1 MPLSWCWFQWTRQ
14 RRTPSRSLRTAV
26 FRISRKPASGDARMH
41 HWITVIRIAGFLI
54 EFLLKLRVLW
64 MFIMR
69 ALCHGILFTIV
80 VWHDVL
86 QWERMRAK
94 KYRQRMGRKSREKK
108 KRRRTQQHRFCT
120 DLLNSTM
127 AWVGPFWKHT
137 MFSRWYCY

>member
-41 HWITVIRIAGFLI
+41 HWITVIRIAEGSHWICFKIVCFVNGDYAFL
-54 EFLLKLRVLW
+54 VSW
-64 MFIMR
+64 Y
-69 ALCHGILFTIV
+69 IV
-80 VWHDVL
+80 YDCCMTWCVTVGKNAS
-86 QWERMRAK
+86 Q